1 MRSRDNECWLHVQDL
16 QEAGLE
22 GLLGTGAA
30 VPGWAREKLKSMY
43 RGLAIMTNMAGDP
56 DAAWNLVSAYIMLSL
71 FLFLVSLCFDG
82 RRCVARKTYGDGLVS
97 HFPYGLWFR
106 SCLPPCMQLSLAA
119 VHAACLLCLV

>member
-1 MRSRDNECWLHVQDL
+1 MHVQDL

-56 DAAWNLVSAYIMLSL
+56 DAAWNLVSAHIVLLS
-71 FLFLVSLCFDG
+71 FLFLVSLCFDCCL
-82 RRCVARKTYGDGLVS
+82 CVALKTYEDGLVK

-106 SCLPPCMQLSLAA
+106 SCLPPCVQLSLAA
-119 VHAACLLCLV
+119 VHAACLPAVLGLMEVA